1 MAMSLLA
8 FGFCKAYRFYV
19 KSQREAML
27 QPPYDLS
34 GGNIYSCYM
43 VSRVFLSKIHFFNL
57 IL

>member
-34 GGNIYSCYM
+34 GGKIYSYHM
-43 VSRVFLSKIHFFNL
+43 VLRVFLLSIHFF
-57 IL
+57 IPII